1 MPYDSPK
8 QRAYLHAAKPKV
20 AAKMDK
26 DMKKKAPKKGAQKRG
41 KK

>member
-1 MPYDSPK
+1 MHANMPK
-8 QRAYLHAAKPKV
+8 T

-26 DMKKKAPKKGAQKRG
+26 DMKKKAPKKGAQRRG